1 MAANRR
7 DDAAPESGRRAPMR
21 IRTHLVILVVGALL
35 PVLAF
40 SAVMTVV
47 SWLQQRATF
56 EQQFLERVRG
66 MTIALDRELEGFIR
80 ALQGLAT
87 APELEAN
94 DLAAFYRRA
103 RRMLA
108 TQPAWS
114 TLVVAAASGT
124 QVLNLLRPLGETLPP
139 LEDDDTFRR
148 VRETRQPA
156 VSALIRA
163 PITGQYVTC
172 VGVPVIQN
180 GVVAYVLFAGIDQ
193 PVWLQFLKS
202 SPIAPGATMTLLDQN
217 RIVLARTLN
226 AEQWIGH
233 RPSPGL
239 YEKAGASPEAAYRS
253 AGLEGQWFYTA
264 HSRSRV
270 SGWTLA
276 TGVPVEGV
284 EAALRGSTTA
294 MALGA
299 AAAVLAAL
307 SLALVFGR
315 GIAGPVT
322 SLAGAAKALATGQPV
337 VRARSSAVAE
347 VEEVALAF
355 DEAGAL
361 LRDREAAVSEALER
375 ERQAR
380 LEVERALDERARLL
394 EDAEAANRVKDQFL
408 AMLGHELRNPLS
420 AIGAALAVLDRADP
434 AGELAGRAR
443 APSSLD
449 RSRSCRGSWTTCS
462 TWRASAR
469 ARSCSV
475 ARPWTSARS

>member
-1 MAANRR
+1 
-7 DDAAPESGRRAPMR
+7 
-21 IRTHLVILVVGALL
+21 
-35 PVLAF
+35 
-40 SAVMTVV
+40 
-47 SWLQQRATF
+47 
-56 EQQFLERVRG
+56 
-66 MTIALDRELEGFIR
+66 
-80 ALQGLAT
+80 
-87 APELEAN
+87 
-94 DLAAFYRRA
+94 
-103 RRMLA
+103 
-108 TQPAWS
+108 
-114 TLVVAAASGT
+114 
-124 QVLNLLRPLGETLPP
+124 
-139 LEDDDTFRR
+139 

-202 SPIAPGATMTLLDQN
+202 SPIAPDATMTLLDQN

-226 AEQWIGH
+226 AGQWIGQ

-239 YEKAGASPEAAYRS
+239 YEKAGASPEGAYRNP
-253 AGLEGQWFYTA
+253 GLEGQWFYTA

-294 MALGA
+294 MVLGA

-337 VRARSSAVAE
+337 VQARSSAVAE

-475 ARPWTSARS
+475 ARPSTSARS